1 MAPQDARDLVGIL
14 KLDLRQRVA
23 TSHAKPTAM
32 TVRTIKLKVTLGDR
46 IDVPYKDAVGGSL
59 ANKAFWA
66 SITILAL
73 AKVHSLASCLSG
85 SLADDPTRMKWSR
98 TNVSWIYVRVPRA
111 RCWRRQSEERVRLF
125 FTGSRWHRRT

>member
-1 MAPQDARDLVGIL
+1 MA
-14 KLDLRQRVA
+14 
-23 TSHAKPTAM
+23 
-32 TVRTIKLKVTLGDR
+32 VRTSKPKVTLDDR

-98 TNVSWIYVRVPRA
+98 TNVPWIHVRVPRT
-111 RCWRRQSEERVRLF
+111 RYRGGDPKKECSSSSRVRDGIGGLEKVH
-125 FTGSRWHRRT
+125 GLAWRQREVYSWC